1 MLLFSIF
8 IMVLMGFIAFARQ
21 SRVDVEPKR
30 VLTTYD
36 YVPDW
41 VDCEDIVEET
51 HPRTCALEE
60 AILTAP
66 NSTSMV
72 YNICYVLAR

>member
-1 MLLFSIF
+1 MLVFSIF
-8 IMVLMGFIAFARQ
+8 VMFLMGVIAFARQ

-30 VLTTYD
+30 DLTTYD
-36 YVPDW
+36 YVPAW

-51 HPRTCALEE
+51 HTRSCALEE
-60 AILTAP
+60 AITSAS
-66 NSTSMV
+66 NSTQMV